1 MKCRAFCYVMGGGGG
16 GDRSPSCFLAFLRTD
31 SPRAWKQPH
40 NAVDAT
46 VGAPSRSR
54 SPQKSLLPPELQV
67 PLANPPSQDAP
78 RLGRSPRSH
87 GPSSTPATAGHA
99 EAPGMLAH
107 RLTTSSRSTRP
118 PVTHSPPGTTSGSRH
133 PVTQPH
139 LGRGRLPSHTS
150 HPASAYH
157 RQALGLPAALPE
169 RHPTHLNSAHTR
181 LLLPKEET

>member
-1 MKCRAFCYVMGGGGG
+1 MKCRAFCYVMGGEGH
-16 GDRSPSCFLAFLRTD
+16 RSPSCFLAFLRTD

-40 NAVDAT
+40 NAVDPLW
-46 VGAPSRSR
+46 VPPPAP
-54 SPQKSLLPPELQV
+54 
-67 PLANPPSQDAP
+67 AP
-78 RLGRSPRSH
+78 RRSLSSPLSSRCRWQTLPARTHRDWERSPRSH